1 MSGSGYFLRL
11 AATVTAAAGLGLVV
25 MKPDAGRRALER
37 AASFA
42 PDHAPR
48 AERACALGEAP
59 LTAAFAPIDDV
70 LSISPL
76 GAVTA
81 PGEPLPTPYIRINTK
96 KGANAFERRKTEA
109 LAPARADIVAIE
121 RRIDRDGEGNAVAES
136 WTVRFKPCEKIAFY
150 YDDLDSVDAEI
161 IRRAGGLASFVEIG
175 GPDHIARETQIRVN
189 EGDRIGEADGFDVGL
204 QDLGA
209 APAATAEPER
219 YRSHIYET
227 AAVFDAP
234 PSLLKA
240 ISADHPRARCAIDY
254 LPQDLKPEWAAKL
267 GDSWGMRR
275 VKGDN
280 ACRTA
285 LVDVP
290 GTAQGAWFTD
300 ASHNAL
306 TNKVSAIALA
316 PDAIDPARMIFA
328 LHGRL
333 KSLKPE
339 MVVLAPGLENEMD
352 AAARGFL
359 TFEEEG
365 GRINA
370 AFGKVKEGEVYC
382 YERLRANF
390 VGPKINGVL
399 LLEMETAD
407 NGAAL
412 LSVEARGDAA
422 SCLDLAEPWTFTD
435 NKTTFYR

>member
-11 AATVTAAAGLGLVV
+11 AATVTVAAALGIVV
-25 MKPDAGRRALER
+25 MKPDAGRRAFEK
-37 AASFA
+37 AASLGS
-42 PDHAPR
+42 DHGLR
-48 AERACALGEAP
+48 AERVCALGETALSAP
-59 LTAAFAPIDDV
+59 FAPIEDV

-81 PGEPLPTPYIRINTK
+81 PGEPLPTPYVRINTK
-96 KGANAFERRKTEA
+96 KGSNAFERRKTTA
-109 LAPARADIVAIE
+109 LAPARAEVVAIE
-121 RRIDRDGEGNAVAES
+121 RHINRDAEGNAVDES
-136 WTVRFKPCEKIAFY
+136 WTVRFKPCEKIALY

-161 IRRAGGLASFVEIG
+161 LRRAGGLASFVEIG
-175 GPDHIARETQIRVN
+175 GPDHIARETQIRIN
-189 EGDRIGEADGFDVGL
+189 EGDVIGEADGFDVGL

-209 APAATAEPER
+209 APAVIAAPER

-227 AAVFDAP
+227 AAVFDTP

-240 ISADHPRARCAIDY
+240 ISPDHPRARCAIDY
-254 LPQDLKPEWAAKL
+254 LPEELKAEWASKL

-339 MVVLAPGLENEMD
+339 MVVLAPGLEAEMA
-352 AAARGFL
+352 AAARDFL
-359 TFEEEG
+359 TFEEG
-365 GRINA
+365 DGRINQ
-370 AFGKVKEGEVYC
+370 AFEKVKGGEVYC

-390 VGPKINGVL
+390 VGPKISGVL
-399 LLEMETAD
+399 LLQMETAD

-412 LSVEARGDAA
+412 LSVEARGDSS
-422 SCLDLAEPWTFTD
+422 SCLDIPEPWTFTD

>member
-1 MSGSGYFLRL
+1 M
-11 AATVTAAAGLGLVV
+11 LGIVI
-25 MKPDAGRRALER
+25 MKPDAGQRALER
-37 AASFA
+37 AASL
-42 PDHAPR
+42 PDRMPR
-48 AERACALGEAP
+48 YERACAIGEPP
-59 LTAAFAPIDDV
+59 LSDPFAPIEDV

-96 KGANAFERRKTEA
+96 KGANAFERKTTTA
-109 LAPARADIVAIE
+109 LAPARIEITAIE
-121 RRIDRDGEGNAVAES
+121 RRVNRDSEGNAVAES
-136 WTVRFKPCEKIAFY
+136 WTVRFKPCEKVALY
-150 YDDLDSVDAEI
+150 YDDLDSVDPSILA
-161 IRRAGGLASFVEIG
+161 RAGGLKSFLEIG
-175 GPDHIARETQIRVN
+175 GPDHIARETYIKVDA
-189 EGDRIGEADGFDVGL
+189 GDVVGKADGFDVGL
-204 QDLGA
+204 QDLAA

-219 YRSHIYET
+219 YRSHIFEN

-234 PSLLKA
+234 PSLLRA
-240 ISADHPRARCAIDY
+240 ISTDHPRARCAIDY
-254 LPQDLKPEWAAKL
+254 LPEELKAEWAGKL

-280 ACRTA
+280 ACRAA

-306 TNKVSAIALA
+306 TNKISAIALA
-316 PDAIDPARMIFA
+316 PDAIDPSRMIFA

-333 KSLKPE
+333 ASLTPD
-339 MVVLAPGLENEMD
+339 MVVLAPGLESEKE
-352 AAARGFL
+352 AAARDFL
-359 TFEEEG
+359 TFEEG
-365 GRINA
+365 DGRINP
-370 AFGKVKEGEVYC
+370 AFGKVKEGEIYC

-390 VGPKINGVL
+390 VGPKISGVL

-412 LSVEARGDAA
+412 LSVEARPETA
-422 SCLDLAEPWTFTD
+422 SCADFKEWSFTD